1 MIKNQ
6 GDLLIK
12 PIKLF
17 SLTFILISSIYLF
30 VLGEDKTIEIVKDE
44 YLFILSLISLYGIYL
59 YFKFKLKNYEIVD
72 FNKNTNLSFKTTVI
86 LFLIFQVVDYIQ
98 QDGFIGMIS
107 QWLLYWIMGLIS
119 LVLSSIMNVVLLC
132 YFFSKNDPIRCIPNW
147 EIPSVPTGPTS

>member
-44 YLFILSLISLYGIYL
+44 YLFILSLIPLYGIHL

-119 LVLSSIMNVVLLC
+119 LVLMEIINYYKNYKLL
-132 YFFSKNDPIRCIPNW
+132 KL
-147 EIPSVPTGPTS
+147 

>member
-44 YLFILSLISLYGIYL
+44 YLFILSLIPLYGIYL

-119 LVLSSIMNVVLLC
+119 LVLMEIINYYKNYKLL
-132 YFFSKNDPIRCIPNW
+132 KL
-147 EIPSVPTGPTS
+147 

>member
-6 GDLLIK
+6 GDLFIK

-44 YLFILSLISLYGIYL
+44 YLFILSLIPLYGIYL

-119 LVLSSIMNVVLLC
+119 LVLMEIINYYKNCKLL
-132 YFFSKNDPIRCIPNW
+132 KL
-147 EIPSVPTGPTS
+147 

>member
-44 YLFILSLISLYGIYL
+44 YLFILSLIPLYGIYL

-86 LFLIFQVVDYIQ
+86 LFLIFQVVDYVQ

-119 LVLSSIMNVVLLC
+119 LVLMEIINYYKNYKLL
-132 YFFSKNDPIRCIPNW
+132 KL
-147 EIPSVPTGPTS
+147 

>member
-1 MIKNQ
+1 MRNLPMIKNQ

-44 YLFILSLISLYGIYL
+44 YLFILSLIPLYGIYL

-119 LVLSSIMNVVLLC
+119 LVLMEIINYYKNYKLL
-132 YFFSKNDPIRCIPNW
+132 KL
-147 EIPSVPTGPTS
+147 